1 MPRPTFPAYADRSG
15 FNALLPSRAPRPRAE
30 GDLAVDHAVVG
41 AGFTGLAAACRLAQL
56 EPQSRIV
63 VVEATEIG
71 EGASARNSGFAGPR
85 DLPAGPTA
93 ADRARATALDRFAG
107 EGWAWLMDQVETH
120 GIDCALRL
128 SGRIRAAA
136 TARGAARVEALRDA
150 VAAADMAH
158 EMLDRAALE
167 ERIGTAYY
175 RCALFTPDGFVL
187 DPAALVR
194 GLADA
199 LPANV
204 VLCENTPL
212 LSLAHRERWQLET
225 PAARIAARNVV
236 LATNAAIRKLG
247 HLRDRLV
254 TIYTYAALTAPLA
267 PADAARLGTMPVW
280 GLAPVL
286 PGAAIGH
293 VRRGRWDLGEDQI
306 GGDVPGAGDGP
317 RRLDELRGIGKSAEP
332 PDGRNLRREHGAA
345 CREPGASPQPQG
357 GNRGILGLFQAR
369 ALGAVLERVD
379 LDEQT
384 EAADAGQFGG
394 RQTGGDQVA
403 ASEPL
408 RHLTEI
414 EFQRACHARSLLA
427 TDVPSLICAALQP
440 DHVGN
445 AGAARQHR
453 GWRRPGQRPV
463 RFARAC
469 RDRVDGGDPDR

>member
-1 MPRPTFPAYADRSG
+1 LRDIRRSGYRPRIVVPSPDHRVPRPTFPAYADRSG

-280 GLAPVL
+280 GLL
-286 PGAAIGH
+286 PAHRLGTT
-293 VRRGRWDLGEDQI
+293 VRRVGDDRLLLRSLYAHERPLPEAQVRTTLLSCFHRRYPALAHAGLDRIWGGTTALTMNGAPWWGRIDNGLYASAGCNGSGIVKGSVLGK
-306 GGDVPGAGDGP
+306 
-317 RRLDELRGIGKSAEP
+317 RLAELVVG
-332 PDGRNLRREHGAA
+332 H
-345 CREPGASPQPQG
+345 
-357 GNRGILGLFQAR
+357 
-369 ALGAVLERVD
+369 
-379 LDEQT
+379 
-384 EAADAGQFGG
+384 
-394 RQTGGDQVA
+394 GDQDDVRTVWGRADWVA
-403 ASEPL
+403 PEPF
-408 RHLTEI
+408 RSIGFAVIAAVERR
-414 EFQRACHARSLLA
+414 RAGLE
-427 TDVPSLICAALQP
+427 T
-440 DHVGN
+440 
-445 AGAARQHR
+445 
-453 GWRRPGQRPV
+453 
-463 RFARAC
+463 
-469 RDRVDGGDPDR
+469 